1 LPSSYNDPVRQV
13 LDTRYHTNRPLGSGG
28 MADVYLAHDE
38 VLNRDVALKILSRRC
53 ASDNGLVERFRS
65 EARSA
70 ASLSHPNIVSIYDRG
85 ETEDGTYYIVMEYV
99 PGGTLKECILRKG
112 PLSPNMAAAVATQVA
127 EALEEAHR
135 NGVIH
140 RDIKPQN
147 ILITDWG
154 DVKVADFGIA
164 RAASS
169 STATETGWIMGTAHY
184 VSPEQVGGEPVSP
197 RSDLYSLGVVLYE
210 MLTGELPYDAE
221 SPIGIAMQHVEGRLR
236 PPREVDPSIPEGIN
250 AVAVRL
256 LAKDPKDRHPDAT
269 SLLEDL
275 DRIKEG
281 LKPSAATMR
290 TLAKATLPQTT
301 GMRTSTQKTRIEA
314 PPPLLH
320 QKEKQRQKIFPW
332 IIAVALLAASVLTGT
347 VGLSFWQSLQE
358 WTSPPI
364 LEAPDPIKVP
374 DVTGRSLEVASG
386 MLQDVGLS
394 VDQEHRTV
402 ESDKPEG
409 TVLSTDPSA
418 GSEVEADT
426 SVTLTVSRGAPKKKT
441 AEPTTNTPTN
451 SSAPKVTTMELN
463 TLQPAPAPAPASN
476 PAPQQPAPAPA
487 PASNPAPQQPAP
499 APAPASN
506 PAPQQPAPEQSTQN
520 QEPVLQ
526 SRNEPQESA
535 KEKVEET
542 LERAQERAQEQI
554 DRIREDRE

>member
-1 LPSSYNDPVRQV
+1 MRQV

-53 ASDNGLVERFRS
+53 ASDDGLVERFRS
-65 EARSA
+65 EAKSA

-99 PGGTLKECILRKG
+99 TGGTLKECILRKG
-112 PLSPNMAAAVATQVA
+112 PLSPHTAAAVATQVA

-147 ILITDWG
+147 ILVTDWG

-184 VSPEQVGGEPVSP
+184 VSPEQVVGEPVSP
-197 RSDLYSLGVVLYE
+197 RSDLYSLGIVLYE

-250 AVAVRL
+250 AITVRL
-256 LAKDPKDRHPDAT
+256 LAKDPKDRYPNAT

-275 DRIKEG
+275 DRVKEG

-290 TLAKATLPQTT
+290 TLIGATRPQATV
-301 GMRTSTQKTRIEA
+301 GRTSTQKTRIEA
-314 PPPLLH
+314 PSPPLH
-320 QKEKQRQKIFPW
+320 QEEKRRRKIFPW
-332 IIAVALLAASVLTGT
+332 TIAATLLAALALTGT
-347 VGLSFWQSLQE
+347 VGLGFWQNLQE
-358 WTSPPI
+358 WISPPV
-364 LEAPDPIKVP
+364 LEAPAPIEVP
-374 DVTGRSLEVASG
+374 DVTGQSLEEASG
-386 MLQDVGLS
+386 MLQDAGLT
-394 VDQEHRTV
+394 VDREHRMV

-409 TVLSTDPSA
+409 TVLSTEPSA
-418 GSEVEADT
+418 GSEVEAGT
-426 SVTLTVSRGAPKKKT
+426 SVTLTVSRGTPKKT
-441 AEPTTNTPTN
+441 AEPTNTSTN
-451 SSAPKVTTMELN
+451 SSAPKVTATELN
-463 TLQPAPAPAPASN
+463 TPQTAPAPAPASD
-476 PAPQQPAPAPA
+476 PAPQQA
-487 PASNPAPQQPAP
+487 APQQAAP
-499 APAPASN
+499 QQAAPQQA
-506 PAPQQPAPEQSTQN
+506 APQQPAPEQSTQDRA
-520 QEPVLQ
+520 PVLQ
-526 SRNEPQESA
+526 NRNDPQESA
-535 KEKVEET
+535 KEKAQEA

-554 DRIREDRE
+554 DKVRGDRE

>member
-1 LPSSYNDPVRQV
+1 MRQV
-13 LDTRYHTNRPLGSGG
+13 LDTRYHTTRPLGSGG

-53 ASDNGLVERFRS
+53 ASDDGLVERFRS

-70 ASLSHPNIVSIYDRG
+70 ASLSHPNIVFIYDRG

-99 PGGTLKECILRKG
+99 PGGTLKDCILRKG
-112 PLSPNMAAAVATQVA
+112 SLSPDTAAAVATQVA

-184 VSPEQVGGEPVSP
+184 VSPEQVVGEPVSP
-197 RSDLYSLGVVLYE
+197 RSDLYSLGIVLYE

-256 LAKDPKDRHPDAT
+256 LAKDPKDRHSDAT

-275 DRIKEG
+275 DRVKEG

-290 TLAKATLPQTT
+290 TLAKAALPQST
-301 GMRTSTQKTRIEA
+301 GGRTSTQKTRIEA

-320 QKEKQRQKIFPW
+320 QKAKQRQKIFPW
-332 IIAVALLAASVLTGT
+332 IIAVAILVASVLAGT
-347 VGLSFWQSLQE
+347 VGLSFWQNLQE
-358 WTSPPI
+358 WTSPPV
-364 LEAPDPIKVP
+364 LEAPVPIKVP
-374 DVTGRSLEVASG
+374 DVTGRSLEEASG
-386 MLQDVGLS
+386 MLQDAGLT
-394 VDQEHRTV
+394 VAQEHHTV
-402 ESDKPEG
+402 DSDKPEG

-418 GSEVEADT
+418 GSEVEAGT
-426 SVTLTVSRGAPKKKT
+426 SVTLTVSRGAPKTKT

-451 SSAPKVTTMELN
+451 SSAPKVTAIELN
-463 TLQPAPAPAPASN
+463 TPQTAPAPAPAPQQPALQQTAPAPA
-476 PAPQQPAPAPA
+476 PAPQQPAPQQ
-487 PASNPAPQQPAP
+487 PAPQQA
-499 APAPASN
+499 AS
-506 PAPQQPAPEQSTQN
+506 QQPAPEQSTQN

-526 SRNEPQESA
+526 NRNEPQESA
-535 KEKVEET
+535 KEKVEEA

-554 DRIREDRE
+554 DNVRGDRE

>member
-1 LPSSYNDPVRQV
+1 MRQV

-53 ASDNGLVERFRS
+53 ASDDGLVERFRS

-99 PGGTLKECILRKG
+99 PGGTLKDCILRKG
-112 PLSPNMAAAVATQVA
+112 PLSADTAAAVATQVA

-184 VSPEQVGGEPVSP
+184 VSPEQVVGEPVSP

-256 LAKDPKDRHPDAT
+256 LAKDPKDRHSDAT

-275 DRIKEG
+275 DRVKEG

-290 TLAKATLPQTT
+290 TLAKAALTQST
-301 GMRTSTQKTRIEA
+301 GGRISTQKTRIEA

-320 QKEKQRQKIFPW
+320 QKAKQRQKIFPW
-332 IIAVALLAASVLTGT
+332 IIAVAILVASVLAGT
-347 VGLSFWQSLQE
+347 VGLSFWQNLQE
-358 WTSPPI
+358 WTSPPV
-364 LEAPDPIKVP
+364 LEAPVPIKVP
-374 DVTGRSLEVASG
+374 DVSGRSLEEASG
-386 MLQDVGLS
+386 MLQDAGLT
-394 VDQEHRTV
+394 VAQEHHTV
-402 ESDKPEG
+402 DSDKPEG

-418 GSEVEADT
+418 GSEVEAGT
-426 SVTLTVSRGAPKKKT
+426 SVTLTVSRGAPKTKT

-451 SSAPKVTTMELN
+451 SSAPKVTAIELN
-463 TLQPAPAPAPASN
+463 TPQTAPAPAPASN
-476 PAPQQPAPAPA
+476 PAPQQSAPAPAPA
-487 PASNPAPQQPAP
+487 PQQAAPAP
-499 APAPASN
+499 APAPQQ

-526 SRNEPQESA
+526 NRNEPQESA
-535 KEKVEET
+535 KEKVEEA

-554 DRIREDRE
+554 DNVRGDRE

>member
-1 LPSSYNDPVRQV
+1 MRQV

-99 PGGTLKECILRKG
+99 PGGTLKDCILRKG
-112 PLSPNMAAAVATQVA
+112 PLSADTAAAVATQVA

-169 STATETGWIMGTAHY
+169 SMATETGWIMGTAHY
-184 VSPEQVGGEPVSP
+184 VSPEQVVGEPVSP

-256 LAKDPKDRHPDAT
+256 LAKDPKDRHSDAA

-275 DRIKEG
+275 DRVKEG

-290 TLAKATLPQTT
+290 TLAKATLPQST
-301 GMRTSTQKTRIEA
+301 GGRTSTQKTRIEA

-320 QKEKQRQKIFPW
+320 QKAKQRQKIFPW
-332 IIAVALLAASVLTGT
+332 IVATAILAASVLAGT
-347 VGLSFWQSLQE
+347 VGLSFWQNLQE
-358 WTSPPI
+358 WTSPPV
-364 LEAPDPIKVP
+364 LEAPVPIKVP
-374 DVTGRSLEVASG
+374 DVTGRSLEEASG
-386 MLQDVGLS
+386 MLQDAGLT
-394 VDQEHRTV
+394 VAQEPHTV
-402 ESDKPEG
+402 ESGKPEG

-418 GSEVEADT
+418 GSEVEAGT
-426 SVTLTVSRGAPKKKT
+426 SVTLTVSRGAPKTKT

-451 SSAPKVTTMELN
+451 SNAPKVTAMELN
-463 TLQPAPAPAPASN
+463 TPQTAPAPAPAP
-476 PAPQQPAPAPA
+476 QQPALQQSAPAPA
-487 PASNPAPQQPAP
+487 
-499 APAPASN
+499 

-520 QEPVLQ
+520 QQPVLQ
-526 SRNEPQESA
+526 NQNEPQESA
-535 KEKVEET
+535 KEKVEEA

-554 DRIREDRE
+554 DNVRGDRE

>member
-1 LPSSYNDPVRQV
+1 VRQV

-236 PPREVDPSIPEGIN
+236 TPREVDPSIPEGIN

-256 LAKDPKDRHPDAT
+256 LAKDSKDRHPDAT

-347 VGLSFWQSLQE
+347 VGLSYWQSLQE
-358 WTSPPI
+358 WTSPPV
-364 LEAPDPIKVP
+364 LEAPVPIKVP
-374 DVTGRSLEVASG
+374 DVTGRSLEEASG
-386 MLQDVGLS
+386 ILQDAGLS

-402 ESDKPEG
+402 ESDKSEG

-418 GSEVEADT
+418 GSEVEAGT

-451 SSAPKVTTMELN
+451 SSAPKVTAMELN
-463 TLQPAPAPAPASN
+463 TPQTAPAPAPALNPAIQQSAPAPAPASN
-476 PAPQQPAPAPA
+476 PAPQQPAP
-487 PASNPAPQQPAP
+487 QQPAL
-499 APAPASN
+499 
-506 PAPQQPAPEQSTQN
+506 EESTQN

-535 KEKVEET
+535 KEKAEEM

-554 DRIREDRE
+554 DKAREDRE